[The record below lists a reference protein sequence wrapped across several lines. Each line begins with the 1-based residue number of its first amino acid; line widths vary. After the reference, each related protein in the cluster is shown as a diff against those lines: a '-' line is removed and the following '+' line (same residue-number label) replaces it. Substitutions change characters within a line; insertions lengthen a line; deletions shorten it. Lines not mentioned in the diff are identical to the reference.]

1 MSFDADAEYA
11 RRLQAE
17 FDLEDAGTVSKV
29 VCHQQTSRAANRE
42 PVLTF
47 Q

>member
-29 VCHQQTSRAANRE
+29 VCHRIQEPQTVNR
-42 PVLTF
+42 F
-47 Q
+47 